1 MASMNDRFES
11 SFRELFQSRELGD
24 YAVFSARDFCDEV
37 PLYARFG
44 EISFLHALPTEQAN
58 AVLLRAGL
66 DYLDELVTQSDPP
79 APFVAA
85 LTIWDDG
92 DADPIV
98 PRIFVCNDLEK
109 HELRR
114 KLVLE
119 APRTPFARSIAQLV
133 ETIRP
138 GPFEVFEDNETCPGA
153 LRAVVSHKVPVRQR
167 QIVLS
172 SFGKDLAVR

>member
-1 MASMNDRFES
+1 M
-11 SFRELFQSRELGD
+11 
-24 YAVFSARDFCDEV
+24 
-37 PLYARFG
+37 PLYARFD

-66 DYLDELVTQSDPP
+66 NYLDELVAQSDPP

-85 LTIWDDG
+85 LTVWDDG

-98 PRIFVCNDLEK
+98 PRIFVCNDLER

-119 APRTPFARSIAQLV
+119 APRTPFARSIARLI
-133 ETIRP
+133 ETVRP
-138 GPFEVFEDNETCPGA
+138 GPFDVFEDDETCPDA
-153 LRAVVSHKVPVRQR
+153 LRAVVSYKAPVRER

>member
-1 MASMNDRFES
+1 MAGMTDRFEDA
-11 SFRELFQSRELGD
+11 FRELFRRRELDD
-24 YAVFSARDFCDEV
+24 YAVFSASDYCDEV
-37 PLYARFG
+37 PLYARFD
-44 EISFLHALPTEQAN
+44 EISFLHALPTDQAN

-66 DYLDELVTQSDPP
+66 DYLDSLVAQAHSP

-98 PRIFVCNDLEK
+98 PRIFVCNDIDK

-114 KLVLE
+114 NLVLE
-119 APRTPFARSIAQLV
+119 APRTSFARRIAKLI
-133 ETIRP
+133 ETVWP
-138 GPFEVFEDNETCPGA
+138 GRFEVFEDDETCPDA
-153 LRAVVSHKVPVRQR
+153 LRVVVSHKVPARER
-167 QIVLS
+167 QIALS